1 MTLNSL
7 GVLPEALNRCK
18 YQHIKRCFGFL
29 GALGPRT
36 EARVAFVREGN
47 LGHFVRV
54 AFAREVFKKSVE
66 RAIGGPLTTI
76 YICIYIYIYIPQT
89 VLALEGFLLSV
100 YSNCPLQTRI
110 AGSRPLA

>member
-1 MTLNSL
+1 M
-7 GVLPEALNRCK
+7 RCL
-18 YQHIKRCFGFL
+18 GFL

-66 RAIGGPLTTI
+66 RAIGGLLTT
-76 YICIYIYIYIPQT
+76 IYIYIYIY
-89 VLALEGFLLSV
+89 V
-100 YSNCPLQTRI
+100 YIYIYRL
-110 AGSRPLA
+110 RPAADLCFCLCLNI